1 MFMFQSKR
9 SSLLKR
15 LWKASVKKLSEED
28 NEEMVAIERAYKRAL
43 HSILKRISEDQLE
56 SLLRSIES
64 KGEILS
70 ECVHI
75 PDKNPSRSPSPE
87 GCCGCDNWLQCEKS
101 LNDSSASYST
111 VENLKLEPHAVMCAM
126 FRWPSLSTPSCLR
139 RLPSSC
145 CHQEDGRI
153 CCNPYHWSKEYSF
166 GYSYLSSL
174 SEASR
179 KKDCSPSA
187 SPTCPLNSISQSI
200 YDHLKGRLSN
210 SSPSSYSSF
219 GLDAVENVPEVS
231 SVATCGTNEISA
243 AACHRDPGHWAT
255 LAYWEGSVRVGH
267 LCPVSSP
274 TLCITA
280 APFELTPPE
289 APTLS
294 LFSLTKD
301 NYSTEKSV
309 KAMGKIGPGVI
320 LWYEGSSVFLYN
332 RSKYP
337 VFVTSSL
344 LASAEWPVHRIQH
357 GHSVVLFDYRI
368 SDKSQHDSVTVSF
381 VKGWGPGYS
390 RRFVTSCPCW
400 LEVHLVPER

>member
-243 AACHRDPGHWAT
+243 AACHR
-255 LAYWEGSVRVGH
+255 
-267 LCPVSSP
+267 
-274 TLCITA
+274 
-280 APFELTPPE
+280 
-289 APTLS
+289 
-294 LFSLTKD
+294 
-301 NYSTEKSV
+301 
-309 KAMGKIGPGVI
+309 GVI